1 MKLYIGYSSFCV
13 ILELRKDIPKVNN
26 AHNPFMLERR
36 FSYETSFCHPASAM
50 VFAFAA
56 CSSSNDAPASQGTT
70 EQEVATDEEKEEPAA
85 DATEEKPVEPEQ
97 PTDAEDAQQQTITGT
112 IVESA
117 EDTVTIQTE
126 DGQELTF
133 SLSDDTDR
141 SQTDSLLAGTALEV
155 IYTGAIDGSDT
166 SNVTVVQLVET
177 GAEAE

>member
-1 MKLYIGYSSFCV
+1 MKHLFA
-13 ILELRKDIPKVNN
+13 ILL
-26 AHNPFMLERR
+26 
-36 FSYETSFCHPASAM
+36 ASAM

-141 SQTDSLLAGTALEV
+141 SQTDSLLAGNTLEV
-155 IYTGAIDGSDT
+155 IYTVLSTALIPPT
-166 SNVTVVQLVET
+166 SPLSSWLRPVQRLNKSRFPLFSLYIHLNKTKQPRKNFRGCFVLSCFYV
-177 GAEAE
+177 

>member
-1 MKLYIGYSSFCV
+1 MKHLFA
-13 ILELRKDIPKVNN
+13 ILL
-26 AHNPFMLERR
+26 
-36 FSYETSFCHPASAM
+36 ASAM

-97 PTDAEDAQQQTITGT
+97 PTDAEDEQQTITGT

-126 DGQELTF
+126 DGEELTF
-133 SLSDDTDR
+133 SLADDTDR
-141 SQTDSLLAGTALEV
+141 SQTDGMLTGNTLEV

-177 GAEAE
+177 GAETE

>member
-1 MKLYIGYSSFCV
+1 MKHLFA
-13 ILELRKDIPKVNN
+13 ILL
-26 AHNPFMLERR
+26 
-36 FSYETSFCHPASAM
+36 ASAM

-56 CSSSNDAPASQGTT
+56 CSSSNDAPASQGT
-70 EQEVATDEEKEEPAA
+70 TDEEKEEPAA

-141 SQTDSLLAGTALEV
+141 SQTDGMLTGNTLEV

>member
-1 MKLYIGYSSFCV
+1 MKHLFA
-13 ILELRKDIPKVNN
+13 ILL
-26 AHNPFMLERR
+26 
-36 FSYETSFCHPASAM
+36 ASAM

-85 DATEEKPVEPEQ
+85 DAT
-97 PTDAEDAQQQTITGT
+97 
-112 IVESA
+112 
-117 EDTVTIQTE
+117 VTIQTE

-141 SQTDSLLAGTALEV
+141 SQTDSLLAGNTLEV

>member
-1 MKLYIGYSSFCV
+1 MKHLFA
-13 ILELRKDIPKVNN
+13 ILL
-26 AHNPFMLERR
+26 
-36 FSYETSFCHPASAM
+36 ASAM

-70 EQEVATDEEKEEPAA
+70 EPEVATDEEKEEPSA

-97 PTDAEDAQQQTITGT
+97 PTDAEDAQRQTITGT

-126 DGQELTF
+126 DGQELSF

-141 SQTDSLLAGTALEV
+141 SQTDGMLTGNTLEV

>member
-1 MKLYIGYSSFCV
+1 M
-13 ILELRKDIPKVNN
+13 
-26 AHNPFMLERR
+26 
-36 FSYETSFCHPASAM
+36 
-50 VFAFAA
+50 
-56 CSSSNDAPASQGTT
+56 
-70 EQEVATDEEKEEPAA
+70 EP
-85 DATEEKPVEPEQ
+85 VQ
-97 PTDAEDAQQQTITGT
+97 PTDAVDAQQQTISGT

-141 SQTDSLLAGTALEV
+141 SQTDGMLTGNTLEV

-177 GAEAE
+177 GAEVE

>member
-1 MKLYIGYSSFCV
+1 
-13 ILELRKDIPKVNN
+13 
-26 AHNPFMLERR
+26 
-36 FSYETSFCHPASAM
+36 M

-117 EDTVTIQTE
+117 
-126 DGQELTF
+126 
-133 SLSDDTDR
+133 DDTDR
-141 SQTDSLLAGTALEV
+141 SQTDGMLTGNTLEV

>member
-1 MKLYIGYSSFCV
+1 MKHLFA
-13 ILELRKDIPKVNN
+13 ILL
-26 AHNPFMLERR
+26 
-36 FSYETSFCHPASAM
+36 ASAM

-70 EQEVATDEEKEEPAA
+70 EQEVATDEE
-85 DATEEKPVEPEQ
+85 VEPEQ

-141 SQTDSLLAGTALEV
+141 SQTDSLLAGNTLEV

-166 SNVTVVQLVET
+166 SNVTVVQLIET

>member
-1 MKLYIGYSSFCV
+1 MKHLFA
-13 ILELRKDIPKVNN
+13 ILL
-26 AHNPFMLERR
+26 
-36 FSYETSFCHPASAM
+36 ASAM

-70 EQEVATDEEKEEPAA
+70 GQEVATDEEKEEPAA

-141 SQTDSLLAGTALEV
+141 SQTDSLLAGNTLEV

>member
-1 MKLYIGYSSFCV
+1 MKHLFA
-13 ILELRKDIPKVNN
+13 ILL
-26 AHNPFMLERR
+26 
-36 FSYETSFCHPASAM
+36 ASAM

-56 CSSSNDAPASQGTT
+56 CSSSNDAPVSQGTT

-97 PTDAEDAQQQTITGT
+97 PTGAEDEQQTITGT

-117 EDTVTIQTE
+117 EDT
-126 DGQELTF
+126 
-133 SLSDDTDR
+133 DR
-141 SQTDSLLAGTALEV
+141 SQTDGMLTGNTLEV

-177 GAEAE
+177 GAEVE

>member
-1 MKLYIGYSSFCV
+1 MKHLFA
-13 ILELRKDIPKVNN
+13 ILL
-26 AHNPFMLERR
+26 
-36 FSYETSFCHPASAM
+36 ASAM

-117 EDTVTIQTE
+117 EDTVTI
-126 DGQELTF
+126 LTF

-141 SQTDSLLAGTALEV
+141 SQTDGMLTGNTLEV

-177 GAEAE
+177 GAEVE

>member
-1 MKLYIGYSSFCV
+1 MNFRLYLSLIH
-13 ILELRKDIPKVNN
+13 IL
-26 AHNPFMLERR
+26 
-36 FSYETSFCHPASAM
+36 

-112 IVESA
+112 LVESA
-117 EDTVTIQTE
+117 EDTVTIPTE

-141 SQTDSLLAGTALEV
+141 SQTDGMLTGNTLEV
-155 IYTGAIDGSDT
+155 DVYKRQALYAAFYAALD
-166 SNVTVVQLVET
+166 VPFELLL
-177 GAEAE
+177 

>member
-1 MKLYIGYSSFCV
+1 M
-13 ILELRKDIPKVNN
+13 
-26 AHNPFMLERR
+26 
-36 FSYETSFCHPASAM
+36 
-50 VFAFAA
+50 
-56 CSSSNDAPASQGTT
+56 
-70 EQEVATDEEKEEPAA
+70 
-85 DATEEKPVEPEQ
+85 EPEQ

-141 SQTDSLLAGTALEV
+141 SQTDSLLAGNTLEV

-166 SNVTVVQLVET
+166 SNVTVVQPVSYTHLDVYKRQ
-177 GAEAE
+177 GKRRAPRCRVRPPLF

>member
-1 MKLYIGYSSFCV
+1 MAPSNIGYS
-13 ILELRKDIPKVNN
+13 LRECGHHFRRNWTTVLGAVVTIFLSLFIIGLFVLGSVMINN
-26 AHNPFMLERR
+26 
-36 FSYETSFCHPASAM
+36 M
-50 VFAFAA
+50 VG
-56 CSSSNDAPASQGTT
+56 S
-70 EQEVATDEEKEEPAA
+70 V
-85 DATEEKPVEPEQ
+85 
-97 PTDAEDAQQQTITGT
+97 
-112 IVESA
+112 

-141 SQTDSLLAGTALEV
+141 SQTDSLLAGNTLEV

>member
-1 MKLYIGYSSFCV
+1 MKHLFA
-13 ILELRKDIPKVNN
+13 ILL
-26 AHNPFMLERR
+26 
-36 FSYETSFCHPASAM
+36 ASAM

-133 SLSDDTDR
+133 SLSDDT
-141 SQTDSLLAGTALEV
+141 SLLAGNTLEV

>member
-1 MKLYIGYSSFCV
+1 MKHLFA
-13 ILELRKDIPKVNN
+13 ILL
-26 AHNPFMLERR
+26 
-36 FSYETSFCHPASAM
+36 ASAM

-70 EQEVATDEEKEEPAA
+70 EQEVATD
-85 DATEEKPVEPEQ
+85 EEKPVEPEQ

-133 SLSDDTDR
+133 SLSDDTDH
-141 SQTDSLLAGTALEV
+141 SQTNSLLAGNTLEV

>member
-1 MKLYIGYSSFCV
+1 MKHLFA
-13 ILELRKDIPKVNN
+13 ILL
-26 AHNPFMLERR
+26 
-36 FSYETSFCHPASAM
+36 ASAM

-70 EQEVATDEEKEEPAA
+70 EQEVTTDQEKEEPAA

-126 DGQELTF
+126 DGQEPPPPPPAPPARPPPA
-133 SLSDDTDR
+133 DYTDR
-141 SQTDSLLAGTALEV
+141 SQTVSLLVGNTLEV
-155 IYTGAIDGSDT
+155 IYTGAFDGSDT

>member
-1 MKLYIGYSSFCV
+1 MKHLFA
-13 ILELRKDIPKVNN
+13 ILL
-26 AHNPFMLERR
+26 
-36 FSYETSFCHPASAM
+36 ASAM

-70 EQEVATDEEKEEPAA
+70 EQEVATDEEKEEPTA

-126 DGQELTF
+126 DGQELSF
-133 SLSDDTDR
+133 SSPMTP
-141 SQTDSLLAGTALEV
+141 TALRQTV
-155 IYTGAIDGSDT
+155 CSPATPSRSSIPVPSMALIPPTSPLSSWLRPVQRLNKSRFPLFSYTSI
-166 SNVTVVQLVET
+166 
-177 GAEAE
+177 

>member
-1 MKLYIGYSSFCV
+1 MKHLFA
-13 ILELRKDIPKVNN
+13 ILL
-26 AHNPFMLERR
+26 
-36 FSYETSFCHPASAM
+36 ASAM

-97 PTDAEDAQQQTITGT
+97 PTDAEDEQQTITGT

-126 DGQELTF
+126 DGQKLSF

-141 SQTDSLLAGTALEV
+141 SQTDSLLAGNTLEV

>member
-36 FSYETSFCHPASAM
+36 FS
-50 VFAFAA
+50 
-56 CSSSNDAPASQGTT
+56 
-70 EQEVATDEEKEEPAA
+70 TDEEKEEPAA

-97 PTDAEDAQQQTITGT
+97 PTGAEDEQQTITGT

-141 SQTDSLLAGTALEV
+141 SQTDSLLAGNTLEV